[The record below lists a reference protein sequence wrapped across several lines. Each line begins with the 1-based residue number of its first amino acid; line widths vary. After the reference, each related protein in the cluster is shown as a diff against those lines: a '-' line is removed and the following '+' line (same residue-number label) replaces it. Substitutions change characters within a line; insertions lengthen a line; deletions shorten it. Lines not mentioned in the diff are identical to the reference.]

1 MGGDRAT
8 GEVAVVPV
16 ASRLVGAAREHI
28 WFVAYAMRAVVYLS
42 HFFVSLVVAG
52 VLWRFAHERFRRFA
66 VVFVSLTF
74 LAFLTYALYPAVPP
88 WLASKQADLGPTSKI
103 VDEMWVHVGLR
114 SGASVL

>member
-16 ASRLVGAAREHI
+16 ASRLFGGTVPTIRLQHLIYTPGHPHV
-28 WFVAYAMRAVVYLS
+28 WDFVVFFVYLS

-88 WLASKQADLGPTSKI
+88 WLAS
-103 VDEMWVHVGLR
+103 
-114 SGASVL
+114 